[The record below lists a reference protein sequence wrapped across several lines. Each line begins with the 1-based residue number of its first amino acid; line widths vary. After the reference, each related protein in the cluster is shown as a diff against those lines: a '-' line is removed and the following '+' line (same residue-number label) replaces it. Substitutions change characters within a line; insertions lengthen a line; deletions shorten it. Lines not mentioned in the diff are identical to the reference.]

1 MAFCS
6 HKAVRLFA
14 PAFMRNVV
22 IGSESL
28 NRKFIM
34 TSCSRVEKVLEKLQ
48 KNPFFDKYAEKIAK
62 YQQTNPDEFLQ
73 RVESQETKLQKKKDK
88 QEAKSK
94 FYQSHAKPQLAEDN
108 QPRQARLDDIMKV
121 DMIQDKTKD
130 EIIDIWKSYH
140 TDKDYICGILTVDQF
155 DKMFNRGKQY
165 STFLLPL
172 PRKEGY
178 EFIVSQ
184 FYGLEVHMTPLLWY
198 QAHKENAP
206 ECLTMVHYTE
216 FKDDKG
222 IVLMR
227 GEFDSKTINVQE
239 AQCLANELQ
248 LYYCTEN
255 PKRLQLLE
263 TFTRKPDQFKH
274 MDLIA
279 QLETLDLHSK

>member
-1 MAFCS
+1 
-6 HKAVRLFA
+6 
-14 PAFMRNVV
+14 
-22 IGSESL
+22 
-28 NRKFIM
+28 
-34 TSCSRVEKVLEKLQ
+34 
-48 KNPFFDKYAEKIAK
+48 
-62 YQQTNPDEFLQ
+62 
-73 RVESQETKLQKKKDK
+73 
-88 QEAKSK
+88 
-94 FYQSHAKPQLAEDN
+94 
-108 QPRQARLDDIMKV
+108 
-121 DMIQDKTKD
+121 
-130 EIIDIWKSYH
+130 
-140 TDKDYICGILTVDQF
+140 
-155 DKMFNRGKQY
+155 
-165 STFLLPL
+165 
-172 PRKEGY
+172 
-178 EFIVSQ
+178 
-184 FYGLEVHMTPLLWY
+184 MTPLLWY

>member
-1 MAFCS
+1 MYHS
-6 HKAVRLFA
+6 
-14 PAFMRNVV
+14 
-22 IGSESL
+22 IE
-28 NRKFIM
+28 
-34 TSCSRVEKVLEKLQ
+34 E
-48 KNPFFDKYAEKIAK
+48 
-62 YQQTNPDEFLQ
+62 
-73 RVESQETKLQKKKDK
+73 K
-88 QEAKSK
+88 QEAERK
-94 FYQSHAKPQLAEDN
+94 FYQSQAKPQLEHDKQPQ
-108 QPRQARLDDIMKV
+108 QPRLNDIMKV
-121 DMIQDKTKD
+121 DMIQDKTTD
-130 EIIDIWKSYH
+130 EIINIWKSYH
-140 TDKDYICGILTVDQF
+140 QNKDYICGILTVDQY
-155 DKMFNRGKQY
+155 DKMFKYGKQY

-216 FKDDKG
+216 LKDSKG

-227 GEFDSKTINVQE
+227 GEYDSKTIDVQE

-263 TFTRKPDQFKH
+263 TFTNKPDEFKH

-279 QLETLDLHSK
+279 QLETLDLNTK